1 MPKLARNRY
10 TDAKGVRKLNCYSI
24 AIPKKVVEEAGIQ
37 FGIFLAQV
45 TAGVSFE
52 ITNKQRNIGWFLKM
66 VTLPFFIENFSR
78 QEQK

>member
-37 FGIFLAQV
+37 EDDVIVYADG
-45 TAGVSFE
+45 
-52 ITNKQRNIGWFLKM
+52 NKII
-66 VTLPFFIENFSR
+66 IEKKR
-78 QEQK
+78 